1 MGVHSLGP
9 KKLRRISQIVGQ
21 PVYRAYA
28 FSGEHYV
35 AMCWVD
41 REHSCRV
48 NYKTGEI
55 LSPITRTMIGGLPL
69 TGWDNGA
76 QPPDPHIATAHS

>member
-1 MGVHSLGP
+1 MGVHNLGP

-55 LSPITRTMIGGLPL
+55 LSPIRRTVIGGHPL
-69 TGWDNGA
+69 TGWSD
-76 QPPDPHIATAHS
+76 DT